1 MKYKNR
7 GEVTRSK
14 VTDNM
19 IVYLI
24 EIIENQIKNYN
35 KQ

>member
-7 GEVTRSK
+7 REVTRSK
-14 VTDNM
+14 VTDNI

-24 EIIENQIKNYN
+24 EIIENQMKNYN